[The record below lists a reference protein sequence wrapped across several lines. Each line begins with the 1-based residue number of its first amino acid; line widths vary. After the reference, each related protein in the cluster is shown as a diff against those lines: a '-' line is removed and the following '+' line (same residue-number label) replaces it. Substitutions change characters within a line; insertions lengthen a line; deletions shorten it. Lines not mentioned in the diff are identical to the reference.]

1 MINFNCKIAHL
12 VMQPFQIACYVLNHT
27 PAFKSVTVTSI
38 LCSLSVTHWHKQMHP
53 NEEIYPGTQFDFS

>member
-1 MINFNCKIAHL
+1 
-12 VMQPFQIACYVLNHT
+12 MQPFQIACYVLNHT

-53 NEEIYPGTQFDFS
+53 NEEIYAGTQFDFS